1 MNNLSLYRKYRPKIF
16 KEVVGQ
22 KYIVQIIQNALK
34 LGRVS
39 HAYLFVGERGT
50 GKTTI
55 ARLLAKSLN
64 CLDNKNLGEPCNKC
78 LVCKEMDKNN
88 LVDLIEIDAASNRGI
103 DEIRE
108 IKEGARFTPTRTK
121 YKVFIID
128 EVHMLTKEAFNAL
141 LKILEEPPQYVVFIL
156 ATTEPEKLP
165 NTIISRV
172 QRFDFKRIGI
182 KEITERIIKL
192 AEMEKA
198 KISPETA
205 KEIALMSEGSLRDA
219 ESTLDQLLSLGCKE
233 IDLKLLEEVLGRV
246 NFSIILK
253 FISYLLEGEAKK
265 SIELIIK
272 VQEQGANIL
281 EFSRSV
287 LTNLRKIAIIKLSSE
302 TESLFLDELTPE
314 NLKELKLLANKFEWE
329 RLRNLLD
336 EFIKIK
342 EVIRHSP
349 IPTLPIEIIALE
361 YQKRSDN

>member
-1 MNNLSLYRKYRPKIF
+1 MSNLALYRKYRPKTF
-16 KEVVGQ
+16 KEIVGQ

-64 CLDNKNLGEPCNKC
+64 CLDSKDITEPCNKC
-78 LVCKEMDKNN
+78 EICEEMNKNN
-88 LVDLIEIDAASNRGI
+88 LIDLIEIDAASNRGI
-103 DEIRE
+103 DEIRD
-108 IKEGARFTPTRTK
+108 IKEGARFTPARAN

-141 LKILEEPPQYVVFIL
+141 LKILEEPPQHVIFIL

-192 AEMEKA
+192 AEMEKV
-198 KISPETA
+198 KISPESA
-205 KEIALMSEGSLRDA
+205 KEIALLSEGSLRDA
-219 ESTLDQLLSLGCKE
+219 ETTLDQLLSLGYKQ
-233 IDLKLLEEVLGRV
+233 IDLELLEEILGRV
-246 NFSIILK
+246 NFSVILK
-253 FISYLLEGEAKK
+253 FISYLLEGEVKK
-265 SIELIIK
+265 SIELINKI
-272 VQEQGANIL
+272 QERGANIL
-281 EFSRSV
+281 EFSHSV
-287 LTNLRKIAIIKLSSE
+287 LTNLRKIAILKVSLETENLFSDEISSE
-302 TESLFLDELTPE
+302 H
-314 NLKELKLLANKFEWE
+314 LKELKSLANRFEWE

-336 EFIKIK
+336 EFIKVK
-342 EVIRHSP
+342 EVIKHSP

-361 YQKRSDN
+361 YQKN